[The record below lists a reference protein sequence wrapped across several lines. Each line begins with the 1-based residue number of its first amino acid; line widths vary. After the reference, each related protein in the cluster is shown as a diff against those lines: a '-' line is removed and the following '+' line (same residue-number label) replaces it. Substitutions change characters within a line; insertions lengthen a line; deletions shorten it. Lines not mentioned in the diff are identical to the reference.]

1 MYKAISSGVN
11 SNLAAAATTSSS
23 NTATTTTTTTA
34 STSSTTVITT
44 TTGSSGVTT
53 STSGQAAAGTAPA
66 TTTSATTASTT
77 TVLANCFVSFNTSL
91 VGNDLFQLLAT
102 SAVDCCNKC
111 AASVTAAYKC
121 VGFVYQSSTNICSL
135 KTVDPTTSPNININA
150 GNDFTSG
157 TLNVASGR

>member
-11 SNLAAAATTSSS
+11 SNFAAAATTSSS

-34 STSSTTVITT
+34 STSSTTVITS
-44 TTGSSGVTT
+44 TTGSSAVA
-53 STSGQAAAGTAPA
+53 TSGQAAAGTAPA

-102 SAVDCCNKC
+102 SVVDCCNKC

-157 TLNVASGR
+157 TVNVATGR